1 MRLLIE
7 IVIIGVLLSLG
18 WNTPFKEWSNRA
30 NTEIQTLLHSKREI
44 PSGVTSTL
52 APTVPLERE
61 GTLGKGAVR
70 KLSPGR

>member
-1 MRLLIE
+1 MRLLVE
-7 IVIIGVLLSLG
+7 IVIIGALLSLG
-18 WNTPFKEWSNRA
+18 WNTLFKEWRNRA
-30 NTEIQTLLHSKREI
+30 NTEVQRVLHSKRET

-52 APTVPLERE
+52 APTAPLERE

>member
-7 IVIIGVLLSLG
+7 IVIIGALISLG
-18 WNTPFKEWSNRA
+18 WNTPFKEWSNQA
-30 NTEIQTLLHSKREI
+30 NTEIQTLLHSKRET